1 MTIMQG
7 GNSGGTTQQSVGA
20 YQHVQGGISS
30 VSVPTAQS
38 STTVPSN
45 QGKNSA
51 GGGSH
56 HQHHP
61 TSVSL

>member
-1 MTIMQG
+1 MAIMQG
-7 GNSGGTTQQSVGA
+7 GNSGTTSQHSTGA
-20 YQHVQGGISS
+20 YQHVQAGISS

-38 STTVPSN
+38 TTIAPN

-51 GGGSH
+51 GGPH